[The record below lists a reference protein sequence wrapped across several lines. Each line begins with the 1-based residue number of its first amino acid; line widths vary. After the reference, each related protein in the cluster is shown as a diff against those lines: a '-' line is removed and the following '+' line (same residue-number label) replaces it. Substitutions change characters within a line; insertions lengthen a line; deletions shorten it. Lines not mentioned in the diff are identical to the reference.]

1 MKKFDINALE
11 RIANSAKT
19 TAAQPRQ
26 APAGLLINTRLNGQ
40 ASDTTNLGVV
50 GNWQAK
56 QHERRLSLNNTNKI
70 NNEKY
75 QLVNELSITALRNE
89 VLLISEQMRIEFN
102 QQYAALAERSAVGE
116 IMALRKF
123 EAVCE
128 TARDLLLDD
137 RNNALGRVAERFES
151 GYLSEADYAAELQH
165 LMQRYQRLRHEVVE
179 IVNERGDHVRNSFRP
194 KNP

>member
-19 TAAQPRQ
+19 TAPQPRQ

-56 QHERRLSLNNTNKI
+56 QYERRLSLNNTNKI